1 MRVNKLLI
9 QTPLFFIFGALATF
23 SLEPYKIYPLIFC
36 FSFAIYGIC
45 KVSNLKEVFYLSFSF
60 AFGWFFAGLYWIANA
75 FLVKSGFYIFLM
87 PIAAAL
93 LPLFLSLTWCIA
105 FLFAK
110 LISSKIGE
118 IHINIIILLS
128 IFEYLRAKL
137 LNFPWLM
144 PGSFFVSDEV
154 LIQGFSFIGSY
165 SMNLVFLIITVLPI
179 LIIKYK
185 KSSILPIFLFLTPT
199 SSGKSP
205 RLLGH

>member
-1 MRVNKLLI
+1 MRVKKLLI
-9 QTPLFFIFGALATF
+9 QTPLFFFFGVLATF

-105 FLFAK
+105 FLFA
-110 LISSKIGE
+110 
-118 IHINIIILLS
+118 N
-128 IFEYLRAKL
+128 
-137 LNFPWLM
+137 
-144 PGSFFVSDEV
+144 
-154 LIQGFSFIGSY
+154 
-165 SMNLVFLIITVLPI
+165 
-179 LIIKYK
+179 
-185 KSSILPIFLFLTPT
+185 
-199 SSGKSP
+199 
-205 RLLGH
+205 

>member
-1 MRVNKLLI
+1 MRVNKLFL
-9 QTPLFFIFGALATF
+9 QTPLFFFFGVLATF

-45 KVSNLKEVFYLSFSF
+45 KVSSLKKVFYLSFSF
-60 AFGWFFAGLYWIANA
+60 AFGWFFVGLYWIANA

-87 PIAAAL
+87 PLAAAL

-110 LISSKIGE
+110 LISPKIGE

-128 IFEYLRAKL
+128 IFEYLRGKL

-144 PGSFFVSDEV
+144 PGSFFASDEV

-165 SMNLVFLIITVLPI
+165 SMNIVLLIITVLPV
-179 LIIKYK
+179 LIVKYK
-185 KSSILPIFLFLTPT
+185 KLSILPISLIIV
-199 SSGKSP
+199 
-205 RLLGH
+205 LLIKAN